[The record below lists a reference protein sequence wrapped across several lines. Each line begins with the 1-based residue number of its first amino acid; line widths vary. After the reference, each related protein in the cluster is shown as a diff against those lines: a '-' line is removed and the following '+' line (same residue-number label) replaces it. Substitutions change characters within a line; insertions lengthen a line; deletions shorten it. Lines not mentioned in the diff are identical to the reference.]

1 MRWTVFFGKTEIFL
15 IWLFLIVSCFSQSDQ
30 ISRPE
35 EHLSRL
41 NCQRNVFIHLRKYK
55 LWQRRIVLQGMVPL
69 KGFVYAKYTGRL
81 AQLRWGDN
89 GKDFVKTKKYLRQW
103 CHGGEQ
109 SFDSSGT
116 CCGLEGKP
124 VFHISFILKKRY
136 PGKISFIV
144 LNQRFVGKPVFSLL
158 NILNQRCHH
167 SMVLTWILG
176 VAGECRV

>member
-1 MRWTVFFGKTEIFL
+1 MRWTVFFGKKEIFL

-41 NCQRNVFIHLRKYK
+41 NCQRNGFIHLRKYK

-89 GKDFVKTKKYLRQW
+89 GKDFVKTKKYLRQR

-116 CCGLEGKP
+116 CCSIFVGTS
-124 VFHISFILKKRY
+124 FQISSILK
-136 PGKISFIV
+136 
-144 LNQRFVGKPVFSLL
+144 
-158 NILNQRCHH
+158 QRCLKHH
-167 SMVLTWILG
+167 SKGADVDFGRGTSVLIFFG
-176 VAGECRV
+176 VK